1 MARVTR
7 LRREVDQ
14 AQAIRLGM
22 ATKKDY
28 LRIMASTN
36 RKINQLATGR
46 TKKDEYMQNRRDLR
60 ALFGVKEK

>member
-1 MARVTR
+1 
-7 LRREVDQ
+7 
-14 AQAIRLGM
+14 M

-46 TKKDEYMQNRRDLR
+46 TKEDEYMQNRRDLR